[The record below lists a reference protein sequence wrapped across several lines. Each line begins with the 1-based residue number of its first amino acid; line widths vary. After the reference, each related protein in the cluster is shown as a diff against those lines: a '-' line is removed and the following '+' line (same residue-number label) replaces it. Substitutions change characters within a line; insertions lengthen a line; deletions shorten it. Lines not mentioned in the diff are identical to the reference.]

1 MLSLNSYFSGKDKT
15 PSFLLK
21 GRDAPKKASVRV
33 KSPQTRNTG
42 RVLSPKPRMGE
53 VQIKRERPGKDYK
66 TPILSVRES
75 KG

>member
-21 GRDAPKKASVRV
+21 GRDAPKKASARV
-33 KSPQTRNTG
+33 KSPQTTNTA
-42 RVLSPKPRMGE
+42 RILSPKPRMGE

-66 TPILSVRES
+66 TQILSVREI

>member
-21 GRDAPKKASVRV
+21 GRDAPKKASARV
-33 KSPQTRNTG
+33 KSPQTTNTT
-42 RVLSPKPRMGE
+42 RILSPKPRMGE

-66 TPILSVRES
+66 TPIREI